1 MASKAYWAM
10 VEQADEDVVDVA
22 EELTRH
28 IVRLVE
34 IAMPPSPQLD
44 ALREAVRQAIYR
56 SRCELREHISS
67 YADAYAES
75 DGPGLAAEP
84 SEQEDEGCSG

>member
-10 VEQADEDVVDVA
+10 VDKAHEGIVDMA
-22 EELTRH
+22 EHLTLH
-28 IVRLVE
+28 ILRLLE

-44 ALREAVRQAIYR
+44 AIKEAVRQAIFH

-75 DGPGLAAEP
+75 DGLGPPDAE
-84 SEQEDEGCSG
+84 E

>member
-10 VEQADEDVVDVA
+10 VDKAHEGIVGTAED
-22 EELTRH
+22 LTRH

-34 IAMPPSPQLD
+34 VAMPPSPQLD

-75 DGPGLAAEP
+75 DGLGPPDAE
-84 SEQEDEGCSG
+84 E